1 MVYCAATWCTVLQH
15 VVLRC
20 NMLQQVSLSL
30 SVDGTPHTI
39 RFLDSLE
46 LAVMDRAGKLIWW
59 SHIATQHTMLQHS
72 AACCNTAQHSTTVQ
86 QSTPWC
92 NKARHGATKH
102 AMVQQSTP
110 RCNKARHGATKHA
123 TVQQST
129 SCRNASRRWRCFNGP
144 DRRGSCG
151 SPTRSPTCGTRHG
164 QARPRLARAHRCCAM
179 HSSARLSGR
188 FGSTWSL

>member
-20 NMLQQVSLSL
+20 NMLQQVSLSM

-86 QSTPWC
+86 QSTPRC
-92 NKARHGATKH
+92 HKVHHAGTHRVGGGVSTDLPVEAHAVRLPGVPLAARGMARLDLGLHERTA
-102 AMVQQSTP
+102 AV
-110 RCNKARHGATKHA
+110 RCIH
-123 TVQQST
+123 
-129 SCRNASRRWRCFNGP
+129 
-144 DRRGSCG
+144 
-151 SPTRSPTCGTRHG
+151 
-164 QARPRLARAHRCCAM
+164 RLAYQVDSEAP
-179 HSSARLSGR
+179 GR
-188 FGSTWSL
+188 SKPAAQAAAVRHI